1 MLYVARDGAGDIT
14 AICNNPTTAENLRAL
29 IDDSIEEVP
38 TAGAA
43 EDYVFTINGKAGS
56 QHIATNEAEVV
67 DFITSTPGIEFKK
80 DSQFYGLPQDE
91 AMAAIQIWLDDGHMA
106 NELTEELN
114 GALVSEYR
122 INTIYSKAAPMLEGR
137 DIDTAFKE
145 MYGRD
150 YHETAE
156 KEKTTMNQY
165 MNEEPEMDEANI
177 ASMIASMEGYM
188 EDVKEAAPAEA
199 YEQIAAP
206 AEELKQ
212 HIEDCRT
219 AEECFG
225 PEPAIWEGYQPKHE
239 EVCDSLDNLSKT
251 YQSENTS
258 TEAKAVALDHSTAAL
273 KNANNYLV
281 EQLTAVEQR
290 NQDMLREMQELRQEL
305 ADMRASVQGYS
316 PEKFAQSM
324 AVAIKFLEEANGIYK
339 HAQQPGR
346 NYGKLYKHTRRTVH
360 KVYRDVIDTPKRIRN
375 AVKDK
380 AYSVVDSGIRK
391 IARVFDKGLQSLQEK
406 KDKLMEKSAAI
417 NEKRDA
423 IYGRTTST
431 SQPESPAED
440 KTDNHLLDLNSL
452 LKNENRDKA
461 VSQLVDFLVKAGK
474 KEEGITK
481 ILADVKVK
489 ATAEM
494 KKPEYKAIQAEA
506 AAAR

>member
-1 MLYVARDGAGDIT
+1 
-14 AICNNPTTAENLRAL
+14 
-29 IDDSIEEVP
+29 
-38 TAGAA
+38 
-43 EDYVFTINGKAGS
+43 
-56 QHIATNEAEVV
+56 
-67 DFITSTPGIEFKK
+67 
-80 DSQFYGLPQDE
+80 
-91 AMAAIQIWLDDGHMA
+91 
-106 NELTEELN
+106 
-114 GALVSEYR
+114 
-122 INTIYSKAAPMLEGR
+122 
-137 DIDTAFKE
+137 IDTAFKE
-145 MYGRD
+145 MYGQD

-156 KEKTTMNQY
+156 KEKPIMNQY

-199 YEQIAAP
+199 YEQVAAP

-423 IYGRTTST
+423 IYGRKAAPI
-431 SQPESPAED
+431 QPETPAEE
-440 KTDNHLLDLNSL
+440 KADNHLLDLNSL
-452 LKNENRDKA
+452 LKDENRDKA

-474 KEEGITK
+474 KQDGITN
-481 ILADVKVK
+481 LLSEVKVK
-489 ATAEM
+489 AMAEM
-494 KKPEYKAIQAEA
+494 QKPEYKAVQAEA
-506 AAAR
+506 STTR

>member
-1 MLYVARDGAGDIT
+1 
-14 AICNNPTTAENLRAL
+14 
-29 IDDSIEEVP
+29 
-38 TAGAA
+38 
-43 EDYVFTINGKAGS
+43 
-56 QHIATNEAEVV
+56 
-67 DFITSTPGIEFKK
+67 
-80 DSQFYGLPQDE
+80 
-91 AMAAIQIWLDDGHMA
+91 
-106 NELTEELN
+106 
-114 GALVSEYR
+114 
-122 INTIYSKAAPMLEGR
+122 
-137 DIDTAFKE
+137 
-145 MYGRD
+145 
-150 YHETAE
+150 
-156 KEKTTMNQY
+156 MNQY

-199 YEQIAAP
+199 YEQVAAP

-375 AVKDK
+375 AAKDK

-391 IARVFDKGLQSLQEK
+391 IARVFDNGLQSLQEK

-423 IYGRTTST
+423 IYGRKAAPI
-431 SQPESPAED
+431 QPETPAEE
-440 KTDNHLLDLNSL
+440 KADNHLLDLNSL
-452 LKNENRDKA
+452 LKDENRDKA

-474 KEEGITK
+474 KQDGITN
-481 ILADVKVK
+481 LLSEVKVK
-489 ATAEM
+489 AMAEM
-494 KKPEYKAIQAEA
+494 QKPEYKAVQAEA
-506 AAAR
+506 STTR

>member
-38 TAGAA
+38 AAGAT
-43 EDYVFTINGKAGS
+43 EDYVFTIDGKAGS
-56 QHIATNEAEVV
+56 QHIATSEAEVV
-67 DFITSTPGIEFKK
+67 DFITSTPGIQFKK
-80 DSQFYGLPQDE
+80 NSSFYGLPQDE
-91 AMAAIQIWLDDGHMA
+91 TKAAIQNWLDNGHMA
-106 NELTEELN
+106 NELTEDLE
-114 GALVSEYR
+114 GTLVSEYR
-122 INTIYSKAAPMLEGR
+122 VNTIYSKAAPMLEGR

-199 YEQIAAP
+199 YEQVAAP

-251 YQSENTS
+251 YQSENSS

-324 AVAIKFLEEANGIYK
+324 AVAIKFLEEANVIYN

-346 NYGKLYKHTRRTVH
+346 SNGKLFQHTRRTVH

-375 AVKDK
+375 AAKDK

-423 IYGRTTST
+423 IYGRMTST

-452 LKNENRDKA
+452 LKTENRDKA

>member
-29 IDDSIEEVP
+29 IDESIEEVP

-106 NELTEELN
+106 NELTEDLE
-114 GALVSEYR
+114 GTLVSEYR
-122 INTIYSKAAPMLEGR
+122 VNTIYSKAAPMLEGR

-145 MYGRD
+145 MYGQD
-150 YHETAE
+150 YHETAV

-199 YEQIAAP
+199 YEQVAAP

-305 ADMRASVQGYS
+305 ADMRASVEGYS

-380 AYSVVDSGIRK
+380 AYSVVDSAASAKLPVSLTKASRACRRK
-391 IARVFDKGLQSLQEK
+391 KISSWKNQQPSMKREMPFMAEKQPQFSRKRLQK
-406 KDKLMEKSAAI
+406 KKQ
-417 NEKRDA
+417 
-423 IYGRTTST
+423 TTT
-431 SQPESPAED
+431 CL
-440 KTDNHLLDLNSL
+440 T
-452 LKNENRDKA
+452 
-461 VSQLVDFLVKAGK
+461 
-474 KEEGITK
+474 
-481 ILADVKVK
+481 
-489 ATAEM
+489 
-494 KKPEYKAIQAEA
+494 
-506 AAAR
+506 

>member
-1 MLYVARDGAGDIT
+1 
-14 AICNNPTTAENLRAL
+14 
-29 IDDSIEEVP
+29 
-38 TAGAA
+38 
-43 EDYVFTINGKAGS
+43 
-56 QHIATNEAEVV
+56 
-67 DFITSTPGIEFKK
+67 
-80 DSQFYGLPQDE
+80 
-91 AMAAIQIWLDDGHMA
+91 
-106 NELTEELN
+106 
-114 GALVSEYR
+114 
-122 INTIYSKAAPMLEGR
+122 
-137 DIDTAFKE
+137 
-145 MYGRD
+145 
-150 YHETAE
+150 
-156 KEKTTMNQY
+156 MNQY

-346 NYGKLYKHTRRTVH
+346 NYGKLYKHTQRTVH

-375 AVKDK
+375 AVQDK

-391 IARVFDKGLQSLQEK
+391 IARVFDKGLHSLQEK